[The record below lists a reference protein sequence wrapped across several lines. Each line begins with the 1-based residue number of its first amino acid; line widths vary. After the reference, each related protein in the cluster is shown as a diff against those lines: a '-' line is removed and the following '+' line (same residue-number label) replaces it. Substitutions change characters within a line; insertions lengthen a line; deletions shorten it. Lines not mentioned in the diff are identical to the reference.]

1 MIDFLKDAAAFLHK
15 EGWPWWLVALA
26 LLWGLLVW
34 GVGKLV
40 GIAGTGLEKLR
51 DHYQSTIAELNE
63 RNERLRTE
71 RDEAEK
77 RLDQAQ
83 RALTKERVRRAELE
97 IRLRENGLDPGK

>member
-1 MIDFLKDAAAFLHK
+1 MIDFLKDAATFLHK

-26 LLWGLLVW
+26 LFWGLLVW

-51 DHYQSTIAELNE
+51 DHYQSTIAELTA

-71 RDEAEK
+71 RDDAER
-77 RLDQAQ
+77 RLEDTQ
-83 RALTKERVRRAELE
+83 RALIAERVRRTELE
-97 IRLRENGLDPGK
+97 GKLRDRGADPTK